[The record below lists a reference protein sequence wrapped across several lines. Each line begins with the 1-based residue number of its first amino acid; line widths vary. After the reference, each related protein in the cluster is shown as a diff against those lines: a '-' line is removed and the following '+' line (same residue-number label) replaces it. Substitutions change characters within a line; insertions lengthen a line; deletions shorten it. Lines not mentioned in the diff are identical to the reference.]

1 MEKFKILN
9 ILDTYY
15 DLTKLKN
22 KKRQGWI
29 YWNVTADRIESIA
42 EHIFGAEQLAWLIYS
57 EAELDL
63 DIYKVISMLSLHETE
78 EITIGDITPFDQVSR
93 EEKKR
98 RGHIAIEETFK
109 NLFKNEMMIN
119 LIKEFDAGE
128 TKEAKFAVMCDKL
141 ECDLQVKKYYEQ
153 GFVSIDNSTDIVK
166 KNETTIKYQNAGITD
181 VGEIFLKNDKGYYEG
196 TVFEEIASFIKKYRI
211 QNKNS

>member
-93 EEKKR
+93 EEKK
-98 RGHIAIEETFK
+98 GVDI
-109 NLFKNEMMIN
+109 
-119 LIKEFDAGE
+119 
-128 TKEAKFAVMCDKL
+128 
-141 ECDLQVKKYYEQ
+141 LQ
-153 GFVSIDNSTDIVK
+153 
-166 KNETTIKYQNAGITD
+166 
-181 VGEIFLKNDKGYYEG
+181 
-196 TVFEEIASFIKKYRI
+196 
-211 QNKNS
+211 

>member
-1 MEKFKILN
+1 MEKLKILN

-78 EITIGDITPFDQVSR
+78 EITIGDITPFDKVSR

-98 RGHIAIEETFK
+98 RGHLAIEETFK
-109 NLFKNEMMIN
+109 KLSKSDMMIN

-153 GFVSIDNSTDIVK
+153 GFVSIENSTDIVK
-166 KNETTIKYQNAGITD
+166 NNEITINYQNNGITD
-181 VGEIFLKNDKGYYEG
+181 VGEIFLKNDSGYYKG
-196 TVFEEIASFIKKYRI
+196 TVFEEIAQFIKEYRI
-211 QNKNS
+211 EKKNF

>member
-1 MEKFKILN
+1 MITYSLQATGFKACGLTDGKELFQALENSSPELIL
-9 ILDTYY
+9 LDIMLP
-15 DLTKLKN
+15 DIDGLEILTKLKN

-109 NLFKNEMMIN
+109 NLFQNEMMIN
-119 LIKEFDAGE
+119 LIKEFLWFSLNVFDVYLHACVCCIMSTCMFMLIYCVRVPNCLVVG
-128 TKEAKFAVMCDKL
+128 TKL
-141 ECDLQVKKYYEQ
+141 
-153 GFVSIDNSTDIVK
+153 N
-166 KNETTIKYQNAGITD
+166 
-181 VGEIFLKNDKGYYEG
+181 
-196 TVFEEIASFIKKYRI
+196 
-211 QNKNS
+211 

>member
-109 NLFKNEMMIN
+109 NLFQNEMMIN

-141 ECDLQVKKYYEQ
+141 ECDLQ

-166 KNETTIKYQNAGITD
+166 KNETTINYQNAGITD

-196 TVFEEIASFIKKYRI
+196 TVFEEIASFIKEYRI